1 MPLFCILLCLISSAY
16 AADPILE
23 ALIEEALRNNAE
35 VAAAGKGYQ
44 AATRRGR
51 QASALPETMFSAGY
65 ASSGRPWPGA
75 GLGVDPTSNIGF
87 MFTQEFPF
95 PGKRELRGKIA
106 DTEAQAEYQDYRAA
120 QLAVVA
126 RLKQAYHR
134 LGYTYA
140 AMDVL
145 NKNKDLLTRFLRIT
159 EVRYSVGSA
168 SQQDVFK
175 AQTQLAILETRLVQL
190 NRDQQARQ
198 AEILSLLNRPPA
210 SAPVGRVALVKPPKL
225 TKTLEDLYAMA
236 NGHAPMIQR
245 EQRIVHRNQLATN
258 LARKDFYPD
267 YSVSGGY
274 FNMGGMPDMY
284 QLRVDLKLPTS
295 FFRKQRAAVE
305 EQAALVSQARK
316 ALEATAQSLAFRL
329 KDDYLMYETSQRLMD
344 LYEKTVVPQSS
355 LALESSLASYSN
367 GSVDFL
373 SVLTNYLTMVDF
385 EMNYNEELLN
395 VNLALAR
402 LEEMAGTM
410 SFEQEASK

>member
-1 MPLFCILLCLISSAY
+1 MSLFPVLLCLISSAR
-16 AADPILE
+16 AADPILQ
-23 ALIEEALRNNAE
+23 ALIDEALRSNAE
-35 VAAAGKGYQ
+35 VMAAGKGYQ

-51 QASALPETMFSAGY
+51 QASSLPETMFSAGY

-75 GLGVDPTSNIGF
+75 GLGVDPTSNMGF
-87 MFTQEFPF
+87 MVTQEFPF

-120 QLAVVA
+120 QLAVVS
-126 RLKQAYHR
+126 RLKQAYYR

-145 NKNKDLLTRFLRIT
+145 NRNKDLLTRFLRIT

-175 AQTQLAILETRLVQL
+175 AQTQLAIFETKVVQL
-190 NRDQQARQ
+190 NREKQARE

-210 SAPVGRVALVKPPKL
+210 SAPLGRVALPKPPKL
-225 TKTLEDLYAMA
+225 GKTLDDLYALA
-236 NGHAPMIQR
+236 NGFAPIIQR
-245 EQRIVHRNQLATN
+245 EQRMVLRNQLATN

-267 YSVSGGY
+267 YSISGGY

-284 QLRVDLKLPTS
+284 QFRVDFKLPTS

-305 EQAALVSQARK
+305 ERVALVSQARK

-329 KDDYLMYETSQRLMD
+329 KDDYLMYETSQRLME
-344 LYEKTVVPQSS
+344 LYEQTVVPQSS

-385 EMNYNEELLN
+385 EMNYYEELLN

-402 LEEMAGTM
+402 LEEMTGAM
-410 SFEQEASK
+410 SLEEGVSK

>member
-1 MPLFCILLCLISSAY
+1 MPLFSVLLCLISSAY

-23 ALIEEALRNNAE
+23 ALIDEALRNNAE
-35 VAAAGKGYQ
+35 VAAASKGYQ

-87 MFTQEFPF
+87 MVTQEFPF

-120 QLAVVA
+120 QLAVVS
-126 RLKQAYHR
+126 RLKQAYYR

-140 AMDVL
+140 AMEVL

-159 EVRYSVGSA
+159 EVRYSVGRA

-225 TKTLEDLYAMA
+225 TRTLEDLYAMA
-236 NGHAPMIQR
+236 NGRAPMIQR
-245 EQRIVHRNQLATN
+245 EQRIVLRNQLATN

-284 QLRVDLKLPTS
+284 QLRVDFKLPTS

-329 KDDYLMYETSQRLMD
+329 KDDFLMYETSRRLMD

>member
-1 MPLFCILLCLISSAY
+1 MLLFVAVLRLIPSVY
-16 AADPILE
+16 GADPNLQS
-23 ALIEEALRNNAE
+23 LVDEALRNNPE
-35 VAAAGKGYQ
+35 IAAAGKAYQ

-51 QASALPETMFSAGY
+51 QVSALPETMLSMGY
-65 ASSGRPWPGA
+65 SSNGKPWPGA
-75 GLGVDPTSNIGF
+75 GLGVEPTSNMGF
-87 MFTQEFPF
+87 MITQEFPF

-120 QLAVVA
+120 QIAVVS
-126 RLKQAYHR
+126 RLKQAYFR

-140 AMDVL
+140 ATDVL

-190 NRDQQARQ
+190 NRDQQVRQ

-210 SAPVGRVALVKPPKL
+210 SAPIGRVVLPKPPRL
-225 TKTLEDLYAMA
+225 AKTLEDLYAMA

-245 EQRIVHRNQLATN
+245 EQRIVLRNQLATN

-284 QLRVDLKLPTS
+284 QFRVDFKLPTS

-305 EQAALVSQARK
+305 EQAALVSQARR

-385 EMNYNEELLN
+385 EMNYYEELLN

-402 LEEMAGTM
+402 LEEMTGSM